1 MRHTQLALVVLT
13 LALCI
18 ILTAPYCHHPF
29 NDCILGLRSSSNRL
43 HAELPPQSAAISSRS
58 PSTDSTSGSRPLPR
72 PPTKQ
77 RASSSSFNAR
87 HINKVIVEAF
97 SKPNFTDSD
106 IERLRLF
113 LLDSTGRMNQVNAIT
128 LMHRCGKHKRDI
140 FSFVSIDVL
149 IRLLNVRT
157 GIASSQG
164 IANAIYSLQVTCTLI
179 LLTAQHPLTYNFVT
193 YSLVHRSLLSPR
205 DSLSSH
211 TPSLTLVIQ
220 CGQFLWSR

>member
-1 MRHTQLALVVLT
+1 MKNSQLTLLALT

-18 ILTAPYCHHPF
+18 ILTVPYCYRPF
-29 NDCILGLRSSSNRL
+29 NGGILGFHSSSIRV
-43 HAELPPQSAAISSRS
+43 HAVLPTQSAAISSLS

-72 PPTKQ
+72 SLPTKQ

-97 SKPNFTDSD
+97 SKPNFTESD

-164 IANAIYSLQVTCTLI
+164 IANAIYSLQVTYLHSR
-179 LLTAQHPLTYNFVT
+179 AHPLTHHSTPSNT
-193 YSLVHRSLLSPR
+193 PTNSPSNTPYYTVVPRLGHCR
-205 DSLSSH
+205 DSPEHRRAPWL
-211 TPSLTLVIQ
+211 
-220 CGQFLWSR
+220 